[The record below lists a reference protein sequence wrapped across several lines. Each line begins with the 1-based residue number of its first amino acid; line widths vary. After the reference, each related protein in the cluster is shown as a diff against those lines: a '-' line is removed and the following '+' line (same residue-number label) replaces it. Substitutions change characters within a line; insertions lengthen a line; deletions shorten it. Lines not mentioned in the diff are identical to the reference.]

1 MGQNNQQSSTPVI
14 ALSGGVGG
22 AKLALGLSK
31 ILQPDELTV
40 VANTADDFEHLGLPI
55 SPDIDTLMYTLAGR
69 NNTAQG
75 WGLAGESW
83 NAMQMLQDY
92 GADTWFQLGDRDL
105 VTHLLRRQ
113 LLDEGNNLT
122 QVTRYLCQKMG
133 VEHPILPMSN
143 DKVSTRVYT
152 QSGELSFQHYFV
164 RERCEPVVTGFGF
177 AGIES
182 AVAQPDFIGLLASSA
197 LQAVIICPSNP
208 FVSVRPMLEL
218 SGVSAALKACNAPVI
233 AVSPIVAGEAIK
245 GPTAKMLREL
255 NMPCT
260 VLSIAEYYKEL
271 IDGLIID
278 KADAHQATEIEKLG
292 IAVEVAPTVMRS
304 LQDRVNLANI
314 SLNSANRVSQQ

>member
-152 QSGELSFQHYFV
+152 QSGELSSSIIL
-164 RERCEPVVTGFGF
+164 F
-177 AGIES
+177 A
-182 AVAQPDFIGLLASSA
+182 
-197 LQAVIICPSNP
+197 N
-208 FVSVRPMLEL
+208 
-218 SGVSAALKACNAPVI
+218 
-233 AVSPIVAGEAIK
+233 AVS
-245 GPTAKMLREL
+245 R
-255 NMPCT
+255 
-260 VLSIAEYYKEL
+260 
-271 IDGLIID
+271 
-278 KADAHQATEIEKLG
+278 
-292 IAVEVAPTVMRS
+292 
-304 LQDRVNLANI
+304 
-314 SLNSANRVSQQ
+314 